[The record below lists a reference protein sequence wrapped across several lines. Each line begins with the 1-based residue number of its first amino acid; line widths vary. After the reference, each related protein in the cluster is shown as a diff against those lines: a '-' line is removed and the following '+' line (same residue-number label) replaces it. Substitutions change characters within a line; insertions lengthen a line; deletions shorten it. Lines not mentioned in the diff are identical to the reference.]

1 MNKNP
6 LLDDEFLKELYR
18 HREKEIFAKV
28 IALTLN
34 NDPIEE
40 IQGQVTGGSINL
52 DGASS
57 VRRTCNLTLVA
68 KNLDI
73 NQYYWG
79 LKNRFRLYIGLRNIV
94 GWNYDDII

>member
-28 IALTLN
+28 IALTLQ

-40 IQGQVTGGSINL
+40 IQGQITGGSISL
-52 DGASS
+52 DGASN
-57 VRRTCNLTLVA
+57 VRRSCSLSLVA
-68 KNLDI
+68 KDLNI
-73 NQYYWG
+73 NQY
-79 LKNRFRLYIGLRNIV
+79 
-94 GWNYDDII
+94 